1 MPIIQIWLIQ
11 RANITNWPGVDRMET
26 LKGIARFSEHSGVQS
41 KVFQIIRSWMGC
53 FSARSA
59 RYSQSGEVV
68 SETECKTGNGTYHEV
83 STSYLPTKESP
94 LPCSKQYSY
103 DIRRRVQWRRPQLM
117 LCGRLKGIHGFV
129 TPDTQEDYNNNETMS
144 EDRSTGYTSW
154 REDTRYH
161 LQLISFSFF
170 LTNWQFE
177 FTRSCTCGGYNC
189 RQAERDNK

>member
-103 DIRRRVQWRRPQLM
+103 DIRRRVHWRRPQLM
-117 LCGRLKGIHGFV
+117 LCGRWKGIHGFV
-129 TPDTQEDYNNNETMS
+129 TPIRKIKTTTRLCVKTGPRATRLEGRTRVTPTANNFLF
-144 EDRSTGYTSW
+144 STN
-154 REDTRYH
+154 R
-161 LQLISFSFF
+161 
-170 LTNWQFE
+170 QF
-177 FTRSCTCGGYNC
+177 
-189 RQAERDNK
+189 